1 MSDFTAIR
9 DVTLQLRWLL
19 FEGLSETNIG
29 NHHVDPQ
36 SISVFSPSDVISG
49 NEHGLMSM
57 FLFRIVPSAVTS
69 NDSSTADSPP
79 AQIDLY
85 YLMTPTSGEPDTDQ
99 LILGR
104 TIQILEANRTLS
116 GSRRIPNLSV
126 SPIDARLA
134 PSNLS
139 FEESAGIWDALDEPY
154 RLSVCYRVE
163 GVTIDTA

>member
-49 NEHGLMSM
+49 NEHGLMSV
-57 FLFRIVPSAVTS
+57 FLFRIEPSSASRTES
-69 NDSSTADSPP
+69 QAGDGAS
-79 AQIDLY
+79 AQVDLY

-104 TIQILEANRTLS
+104 TIQILERNRNLR
-116 GSRRIPNLSV
+116 GSSRMPNLSV
-126 SPIDARLA
+126 SPVDARVT
-134 PSNLS
+134 PSDLS
-139 FEESAGIWDALDEPY
+139 FAESARIWDAMDEPY
-154 RLSVCYRVE
+154 RLSVCYRVG

>member
-19 FEGLSETNIG
+19 FEGLSATNIG

-57 FLFRIVPSAVTS
+57 FLFRVVPSAVSSS
-69 NDSSTADSPP
+69 NSPTGDRP
-79 AQIDLY
+79 SAQVDLY

-104 TIQILEANRTLS
+104 TIQILEANPMLR
-116 GSRRIPNLSV
+116 GSKRIPNLSV

-134 PSNLS
+134 PSDLS
-139 FEESAGIWDALDEPY
+139 FEESARIWDALDEPY

-163 GVTIDTA
+163 GVIIDTA

>member
-1 MSDFTAIR
+1 MSDFSAIR
-9 DVTLQLRWLL
+9 DVTMQLRWLL

-57 FLFRIVPSAVTS
+57 FLFRVVPSAVATG
-69 NDSSTADSPP
+69 DPSTADDS
-79 AQIDLY
+79 AARIDLY

-104 TIQILEANRTLS
+104 TIQILEANRTLR

-126 SPIDARLA
+126 NPVDARLA
-134 PSNLS
+134 PSDLS
-139 FEESAGIWDALDEPY
+139 FEESARIWDALDEPY

-163 GVTIDTA
+163 GVTIDTT